1 MNQDYPH
8 FHQDRG
14 NMLIHI
20 VAVPAFIYGTWLVIS
35 GVMAGRWLGAV
46 FGLAAMDVWIAQMAN
61 PITGG
66 NKLWEAEASK
76 GKLTDREK
84 IRLKTRK
91 DRKLQREAE
100 KKAAKQ
106 KASTT
111 ETIE

>member
-1 MNQDYPH
+1 
-8 FHQDRG
+8 
-14 NMLIHI
+14 
-20 VAVPAFIYGTWLVIS
+20 
-35 GVMAGRWLGAV
+35 
-46 FGLAAMDVWIAQMAN
+46 MAN

-66 NKLWEAEASK
+66 NKLWETEASK
-76 GKLTDREK
+76 KVLTDREK

-106 KASTT
+106 KAGTT